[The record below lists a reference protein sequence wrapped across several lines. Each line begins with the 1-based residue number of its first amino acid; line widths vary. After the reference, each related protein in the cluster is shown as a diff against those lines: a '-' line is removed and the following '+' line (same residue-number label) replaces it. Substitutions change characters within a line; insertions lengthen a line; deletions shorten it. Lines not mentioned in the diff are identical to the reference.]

1 MSFTYTQPW
10 ASTRDYVRF
19 LVGDTK
25 AANAVFDDEELDS
38 LVATWGG
45 DGRLAAAEALDGLAA
60 LYARGAIMYQITGSS
75 SSGGFQMDRRKVA
88 EALQKQAA
96 SLRKEASSVP
106 FEFESVVDQ
115 DVDSSGLDWSNYVM
129 QNPEVSP

>member
-19 LVGDTK
+19 LVGDTN

-38 LVATWGG
+38 LVATWSG
-45 DGRLAAAEALDGLAA
+45 DARLAAAEALDALAA

-75 SSGGFQMDRRKVA
+75 ASGGFQMDRRKVA
-88 EALQKQAA
+88 DALERRAA
-96 SLRKEASSVP
+96 SLRKAAATVP
-106 FEFESVVDQ
+106 FEFESVLDEH
-115 DVDSSGLDWSNYVM
+115 VDSAGLDWSNYTM
-129 QNPEVSP
+129 GFEAAP